1 MDIAVMNQQ
10 RKKIH
15 PHKFI
20 LWVAIASI
28 LMAFAGLTSAFIVKS
43 NLVGW
48 KTIEMPKIFY
58 VSTAVML
65 ASSLTIQMALR
76 SFRQREMKN
85 YRLLL
90 GVTFLLGVIFIM
102 CQWLGFT
109 NLWEQQKITFKG
121 SAGAGQFLYVI
132 FGLHALH
139 VIGGVIALIVLFLKA
154 FFGSVKRYSS
164 VPIEVASTYWHF
176 VDILWIY
183 LLVFF
188 IAIG

>member
-1 MDIAVMNQQ
+1 
-10 RKKIH
+10 
-15 PHKFI
+15 
-20 LWVAIASI
+20 
-28 LMAFAGLTSAFIVKS
+28 
-43 NLVGW
+43 
-48 KTIEMPKIFY
+48 
-58 VSTAVML
+58 
-65 ASSLTIQMALR
+65 MALR
-76 SFRQREMKN
+76 SFRQREMRN

-90 GVTFLLGVIFIM
+90 GTTFLLGIIFII
-102 CQWLGFT
+102 CQWFGFT
-109 NLWEQQKITFKG
+109 NLWDQQKVTFKG

>member
-1 MDIAVMNQQ
+1 MEAVMNQQ

-20 LWVAIASI
+20 LWVSIASI
-28 LMAFAGLTSAFIVKS
+28 LMMFAGLTSAFIVKS

-48 KTIEMPKIFY
+48 RQIEIPGVFWF
-58 VSTAVML
+58 STAVML
-65 ASSLTIQMALR
+65 GSSITIQVALR
-76 SFRQREMKN
+76 SFRQRDMKN
-85 YRLLL
+85 YRWLL
-90 GVTFLLGVIFIM
+90 GATFILGIAFVLL
-102 CQWLGFT
+102 QWIGFS

-121 SAGAGQFLYVI
+121 SSGAGQFLYVI

-139 VIGGVIALIVLFLKA
+139 VIGGVVALIVLFLKA
-154 FFGSVKRYSS
+154 FVGSVKNYSA

-188 IAIG
+188 IAVG